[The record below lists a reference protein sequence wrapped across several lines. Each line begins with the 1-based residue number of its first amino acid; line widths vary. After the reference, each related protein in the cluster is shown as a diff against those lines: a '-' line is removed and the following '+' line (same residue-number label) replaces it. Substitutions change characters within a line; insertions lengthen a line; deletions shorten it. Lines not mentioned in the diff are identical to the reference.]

1 MDSETYKIL
10 MNSEAKM
17 SKTHY
22 TFMKF
27 KKKHEK
33 RLIHSFFFRFGAKK
47 VLKTL
52 NTREMLI

>member
-33 RLIHSFFFRFGAKK
+33 RMIHSFLLDFGPKK
-47 VLKTL
+47 YEK
-52 NTREMLI
+52 R